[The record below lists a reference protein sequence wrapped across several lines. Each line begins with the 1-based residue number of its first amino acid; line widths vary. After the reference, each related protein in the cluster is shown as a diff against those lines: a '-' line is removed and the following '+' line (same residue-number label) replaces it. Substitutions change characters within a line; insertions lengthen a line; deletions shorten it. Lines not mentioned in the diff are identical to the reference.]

1 MRVTLLWDAPLH
13 TTAHHWCLLPP
24 AQVQTMVGSAFTA
37 AIECREMVRISFVVG
52 GGKKVRQKYGDGQVL
67 KDLTGALQ
75 VRLLPYH
82 S

>member
-1 MRVTLLWDAPLH
+1 
-13 TTAHHWCLLPP
+13 
-24 AQVQTMVGSAFTA
+24 MVGSAFTA